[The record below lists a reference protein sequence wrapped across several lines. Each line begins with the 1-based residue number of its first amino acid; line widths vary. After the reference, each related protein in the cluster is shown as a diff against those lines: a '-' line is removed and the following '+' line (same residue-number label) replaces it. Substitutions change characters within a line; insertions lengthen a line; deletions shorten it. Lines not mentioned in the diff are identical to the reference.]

1 MSSSISHCFHPS
13 KTVLTSSKSHLY
25 FCGVCCESLTKV
37 VRAKVIDLVTER
49 NQLRERLGKLGEE
62 KRVENGYD
70 EEGGVPLEMMSNKLR
85 EARER

>member
-1 MSSSISHCFHPS
+1 
-13 KTVLTSSKSHLY
+13 
-25 FCGVCCESLTKV
+25 
-37 VRAKVIDLVTER
+37 
-49 NQLRERLGKLGEE
+49 LGKLGEE